1 MKYLWL
7 FLLPLFLFSC
17 GKKSSHQS
25 ESVTTNSYA
34 HGFKVETTQSFTK
47 LTVISP
53 WENAGNIS
61 YTYYLVPEGKTIDTM
76 KAVITVP
83 VHRVICLSTTHLGFV
98 SVLGDMDKIC
108 GISGAKYVSNP
119 VLKERIDKGEV
130 PDVGYDQSL
139 NYEQIVHLKPD
150 VVFAYG
156 VGSEVAGFVNRLKDL
171 GIPVVLNAEYLEQS
185 PLGKAEWIKFMSPFF
200 GKSELG
206 DSIFKAVEANYLRH
220 KKSVEN
226 CTHRPVVMTGM
237 PYKDQWWAPGGKA
250 YLATMLK
257 DAGADYLW
265 KDNQSDESF
274 VVSPEQMVVNAE
286 KTDFWIHTGFV
297 TSLSGIESFDSRYS
311 NFKPF
316 REKQVFNNDLRMSRD
331 GGNDF
336 WESGVVRPDLILE
349 DLIAIFHPEIIGQH
363 QLYYYR
369 KLE

>member
-185 PLGKAEWIKFMSPFF
+185 P
-200 GKSELG
+200 
-206 DSIFKAVEANYLRH
+206 
-220 KKSVEN
+220 SV
-226 CTHRPVVMTGM
+226 T
-237 PYKDQWWAPGGKA
+237 
-250 YLATMLK
+250 
-257 DAGADYLW
+257 
-265 KDNQSDESF
+265 
-274 VVSPEQMVVNAE
+274 
-286 KTDFWIHTGFV
+286 
-297 TSLSGIESFDSRYS
+297 
-311 NFKPF
+311 
-316 REKQVFNNDLRMSRD
+316 
-331 GGNDF
+331 
-336 WESGVVRPDLILE
+336 
-349 DLIAIFHPEIIGQH
+349 
-363 QLYYYR
+363 
-369 KLE
+369 